1 MYVDTL
7 SGLSFVAEID
17 QDASCIVYIGPAVSH
32 SRLYPARPIVGVGAI
47 VWREDKVLLVRRAK
61 APRMGAWSIPGG
73 AQKAGETVYE
83 AACREVRE
91 ETSLTIR
98 VLGLV
103 DVVDSIRHD
112 EQGRVQFHYTL
123 VDVHAEWETGDP
135 RADTD
140 VSEAAWYSRE
150 ALPALGMWKETVRVI
165 ERSHQLR
172 QLIAAEL
179 PARDVF

>member
-1 MYVDTL
+1 
-7 SGLSFVAEID
+7 
-17 QDASCIVYIGPAVSH
+17 
-32 SRLYPARPIVGVGAI
+32 
-47 VWREDKVLLVRRAK
+47 LVRRAK
-61 APRMGAWSIPGG
+61 APRMGAWSLPGG
-73 AQKAGETVYE
+73 AQKAGETVFD

-112 EQGRVQFHYTL
+112 DQGRVQFHYTL
-123 VDVHAEWETGDP
+123 VDVHAEWEAGEP

-150 ALPALGMWKETVRVI
+150 AIPALGMWAETVRVI

-172 QLIAAEL
+172 QLITPEFS
-179 PARDVF
+179 ARDVA